1 LVGESYSDVVAEH
14 EQYESS
20 ERATLQDMKK
30 EIIYW
35 YNRITEDMKSFQRP
49 ILLFAILIVT
59 MFVAGCT
66 SSPPQTVP
74 LTTIQVTTTTAS
86 PGNALASM
94 TEYPNITGVWISDD
108 EAGYYLNTTIQP
120 VALGKNTW
128 IFTSQHGHVAEG
140 YKVFKQPDGS
150 FANQTLVG
158 IFDPDGKSVYMIDQP
173 GGWAKGTI
181 VGPDTMFL
189 VLTHTGGK
197 DTGGN
202 AFAMTMTFHR
212 QKSQ

>member
-1 LVGESYSDVVAEH
+1 
-14 EQYESS
+14 
-20 ERATLQDMKK
+20 
-30 EIIYW
+30 
-35 YNRITEDMKSFQRP
+35 MKSFQRS
-49 ILLFAILIVT
+49 ILLFAVLIVT
-59 MFVAGCT
+59 LFVAGCT
-66 SSPPQTVP
+66 SSTPPTVP
-74 LTTIQVTTTTAS
+74 LMTTQVPTTTAS

-120 VALGKNTW
+120 VAIGKNTW
-128 IFTSQHGHVAEG
+128 IFTSQHGHIAEG
-140 YKVFKQPDGS
+140 YKVFRQPDGTY
-150 FANQTLVG
+150 ANQTLVG

-181 VGPDTMFL
+181 ISPDTMFL

>member
-1 LVGESYSDVVAEH
+1 MNSTSQVSGLPCRIEKKKLFIGIAGL
-14 EQYESS
+14 
-20 ERATLQDMKK
+20 LQ
-30 EIIYW
+30 
-35 YNRITEDMKSFQRP
+35 DMKSFQRS
-49 ILLFAILIVT
+49 ILLFAVLMVT
-59 MFVAGCT
+59 LFVAGCT
-66 SSPPQTVP
+66 SSTPQTVP
-74 LTTIQVTTTTAS
+74 LMTTQVPTTTAS

-120 VALGKNTW
+120 VAIGKNTW
-128 IFTSQHGHVAEG
+128 IFTSQHGHIAKG
-140 YKVFKQPDGS
+140 YKVFKQPDGTY
-150 FANQTLVG
+150 ANQTLVG

-181 VGPDTMFL
+181 VSPDTMFL

>member
-1 LVGESYSDVVAEH
+1 
-14 EQYESS
+14 
-20 ERATLQDMKK
+20 
-30 EIIYW
+30 
-35 YNRITEDMKSFQRP
+35 MKSFQRF
-49 ILLFAILIVT
+49 ILLFAVLIMT
-59 MFVAGCT
+59 LFVAGCT
-66 SSPPQTVP
+66 SSAPQAVP
-74 LTTIQVTTTTAS
+74 LTTTHVPTTTAS

-94 TEYPNITGVWISDD
+94 TEYPNITGVWISNE

-128 IFTSQHGHVAEG
+128 IFTSQHGHIAEG

-189 VLTHTGGK
+189 VLTHAGGK

-212 QKSQ
+212 QRSP